1 MGVELPTTEFSDIPD
16 ELWLELESH
25 AHDGAQGHAGQ
36 VQLLDEEGRFR
47 SESKLAQSIST
58 LSEDSLRGMYRD
70 MAMIRRFDTEATALQ
85 RQGQLA
91 LWVPLRGQE
100 AAQIGSGT
108 ATLAQDYVFPTYREH
123 GVALTRGIDLADLLR
138 LFRGISNGGW
148 DPRITGFHLYT
159 LVLAAQVPHAVGY
172 AMGMQRDAARAA
184 AQTATAQTAAAPGAG
199 PSATADAGA
208 PSAEP
213 GAVVAYFG
221 DGASSEGDVHE
232 SMVFAAS
239 FKAPVVFF
247 CQNNQWAISVPSE
260 VQSRIPLFNR
270 AKGYGFPGVRVD
282 GNDVLA
288 VRAVTE
294 WALERARSGKG
305 PVLIEA
311 YTYRQGAHTTADDP
325 TKYRLSDEEQSWVA
339 KDPLSRFEK
348 YLRAEG
354 IADDAFFAQVAAEGD
369 AVAAKARADVL
380 DFVAPS
386 LEDSFRNVYAEPH
399 PLIAEE
405 LAWHREYEAGFAD
418 ENSGSAQEGG
428 H

>member
-16 ELWLELESH
+16 ELAMELESH
-25 AHDGAQGHAGQ
+25 AHDGAEGHGAM

-47 SESKLAQSIST
+47 SDSKLAEYVRS
-58 LSEDSLRGMYRD
+58 LSEDSLLDMYRQ
-70 MAMIRRFDTEATALQ
+70 MAMIRRFDIEATALQ

-100 AAQIGSGT
+100 AAQIGSGS
-108 ATLAQDYVFPTYREH
+108 ATQPQDYVFPTYREH
-123 GVALTRGIDLADLLR
+123 GVALTRGVDLAELLR
-138 LFRGISNGGW
+138 LFRGLSNGGW
-148 DPRITGFHLYT
+148 DPRATGFHLYT
-159 LVLAAQVPHAVGY
+159 LVLAAQTPHAVGY
-172 AMGMQRDAARAA
+172 AMGIQRDAARAA
-184 AQTATAQTAAAPGAG
+184 ARGEQPG
-199 PSATADAGA
+199 D
-208 PSAEP
+208 P

-247 CQNNQWAISVPSE
+247 CQNNQWAISVPAE

-288 VRAVTE
+288 VYAVTQ
-294 WALERARSGKG
+294 WALQRARSGRG

-311 YTYRQGAHTTADDP
+311 FTYRQGAHTTADDP
-325 TKYRLSDEEQSWVA
+325 TKYRLSEEEQDWLA
-339 KDPLSRFEK
+339 KDPLARFEK
-348 YLRAEG
+348 HLRAEG
-354 IADDAFFAQVAAEGD
+354 IADEAFFEQVAAEGD
-369 AVAAKARADVL
+369 ALAAKARADIL
-380 DFVAPS
+380 SFTAPS
-386 LEDSFRNVYAEPH
+386 LEDAFANVYAEPH
-399 PLIAEE
+399 PLVEQE

-418 ENSGSAQEGG
+418 EATKEGG
-428 H
+428 R

>member
-16 ELWLELESH
+16 ELAMELEAH
-25 AHDGAQGHAGQ
+25 AHDGAEGHGAM
-36 VQLLDEEGRFR
+36 VQLLDEDGRFR
-47 SESKLAQSIST
+47 SDSKLAESIED
-58 LSEDSLRGMYRD
+58 LSKDSLLGMYRQ

-100 AAQIGSGT
+100 GAQIGSGT
-108 ATLAQDYVFPTYREH
+108 ATQAQDYVFPTYREH
-123 GVALTRGIDLADLLR
+123 GVALTRGVDLAELLR
-138 LFRGISNGGW
+138 LFRGLSNGGW
-148 DPRITGFHLYT
+148 DPRAAGFHLYT
-159 LVLAAQVPHAVGY
+159 LVLAAQTPHAVGY
-172 AMGMQRDAARAA
+172 AMGMQRDQARAA
-184 AQTATAQTAAAPGAG
+184 ARGEQGG
-199 PSATADAGA
+199 D
-208 PSAEP
+208 P

-247 CQNNQWAISVPSE
+247 CQNNQWAISVPAE

-288 VRAVTE
+288 VYAVTQ

-325 TKYRLSDEEQSWVA
+325 TKYRLSDEEQAWLA
-339 KDPLSRFEK
+339 KDPLVRFEK
-348 YLRAEG
+348 HLRSEG
-354 IADDAFFAQVAAEGD
+354 IADEAFFEQVAADGD
-369 AVAAKARADVL
+369 ALATKARADIL
-380 DFVAPS
+380 GFTAPN
-386 LEDSFRNVYAEPH
+386 LADAFANVYAEPH
-399 PLIAEE
+399 PLVEQE
-405 LAWHREYEAGFAD
+405 LAWHRQYEAGFAD
-418 ENSGSAQEGG
+418 ADAEATREGG
-428 H
+428 R